1 MVDQGR
7 DILQEHVQAG
17 IQRLRH
23 LGAAHEVGNQA
34 LLIHDILADHHRV
47 LLELGDIDQE
57 FLVDVLLLVD
67 ALRVLGDLLREELDH
82 IRIQVDTLVQDRGED
97 RETGGI
103 LLRVHLHPTLE
114 FGEAAEGHLAE
125 RREGI
130 VHEGERHRLHHVFLG
145 PRSQEVRVGEDGI
158 VRLEIAGGAFDFLR
172 LCAALDFRP
181 EEALHGALFRAGR
194 IHEVDPDG
202 VLEGDLGEIFLR
214 LGDSDLSV
222 FPVEDIQHIV
232 PACFSSGPV
241 APDGFY
247 INNQLPLRKR

>member
-1 MVDQGR
+1 MRTSRRARSDV
-7 DILQEHVQAG
+7 
-17 IQRLRH
+17 
-23 LGAAHEVGNQA
+23 
-34 LLIHDILADHHRV
+34 
-47 LLELGDIDQE
+47 DQE

-67 ALRVLGDLLREELDH
+67 ALRVLGDLLRKELDH

-97 RETGGI
+97 REAGGVLPRI
-103 LLRVHLHPTLE
+103 HLQPPLQL
-114 FGEAAEGHLAE
+114 GKAAEGNLAE
-125 RREGI
+125 RGESI
-130 VHEGERHRLHHVFLG
+130 VHEGERHRLHHVFLR
-145 PRSQEVRVGEDGI
+145 PRGEEVRIGEDGI
-158 VRLEIAGGAFDFLR
+158 IRLEIAGGAFDFLR
-172 LCAALDFRP
+172 LRTALDFGP
-181 EEALHGALFRAGR
+181 EEALYGALFRTGR
-194 IHEVDPDG
+194 IHEVDPYG